1 MKNACNVNCEQGRIA
16 GCQTYCCRLLI
27 RLSENKMKPPND
39 GSTAKG
45 FIDKDPDGYCIHF
58 NREKFL
64 CRIWHKRPDVCKNY
78 GCNND
83 FLLQAAIKKEFSN
96 IVDPVNIA
104 SSLKLEKNQYIQI
117 PYTNMDIKQCN
128 IE

>member
-1 MKNACNVNCEQGRIA
+1 MNKPCNVDCEQGRES

-27 RLSENKMKPPND
+27 RLSENEIKPAND

-64 CRIWHKRPDVCKNY
+64 CRIWSKRPDVCKSY
-78 GCNND
+78 DCNND
-83 FLLQAAIKKEFSN
+83 FLLQAAIKKAFSN
-96 IVDPVNIA
+96 IVDLVNIA
-104 SSLKLEKNQYIQI
+104 SSLRLEKSQYIKI
-117 PYTNMDIKQCN
+117 PYMDTDIK
-128 IE
+128 